1 VGSRRISLLDEE
13 KVNHVLEK
21 RKDKRERRIAR
32 AGCLLLK

>member
-21 RKDKRERRIAR
+21 RKDKRKSASR
-32 AGCLLLK
+32 ALAVYY